1 MKCQCVL
8 ESTPELYDGVGGEQQ
23 LDKLEKLDISYMGP
37 IFKKYRLDDHRT
49 QEEVA
54 EKVGI
59 TARFLMALE
68 NEERR
73 PSLDILLR
81 LVDTLNIPGDA
92 ILHPQL
98 QKMDN
103 EDEQLI
109 RMLMRLDKRDR
120 EVICAAVEAM
130 LKTADRKNDS

>member
-1 MKCQCVL
+1 MA
-8 ESTPELYDGVGGEQQ
+8 ET
-23 LDKLEKLDISYMGP
+23 EKMDISYMGP
-37 IFKKYRLDDHRT
+37 IFKKYRVDANRT

-68 NEERR
+68 NEEKH

-92 ILHPQL
+92 ILHPQI
-98 QKMDN
+98 QHTDS
-103 EDEQLI
+103 EEQQLL
-109 RMLMRLDKRDR
+109 RQYMRLNDRDKS
-120 EVICAAVEAM
+120 VIRAAFLQVIPSGYAAV
-130 LKTADRKNDS
+130 T